1 MVIDFQEVMMKS
13 CMKSCMMGIFHWRI
27 ILTDP
32 KWGPVGLDH
41 GSPGL
46 LSSYCWMILQDGV
59 P

>member
-32 KWGPVGLDH
+32 TVGLDH